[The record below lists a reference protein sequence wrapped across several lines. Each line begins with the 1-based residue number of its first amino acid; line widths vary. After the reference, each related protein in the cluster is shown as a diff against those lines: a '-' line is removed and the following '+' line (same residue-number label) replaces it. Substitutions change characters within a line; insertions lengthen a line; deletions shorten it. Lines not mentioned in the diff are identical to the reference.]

1 MIRLISIY
9 IISLLLIT
17 ACSSPLKS
25 NVEVMLNKVFG
36 TDFDVM
42 DMIIVQKLAGNQYE
56 TKSILNTSDFVTI
69 VAELESTE
77 SIPLEEPFYKFVLS
91 TSEKMKEFNKKQT
104 EATLLYS
111 PKDDII
117 CYEKKCK
124 ETNETFKDFLKSSG
138 LD

>member
-1 MIRLISIY
+1 M
-9 IISLLLIT
+9 LIT

-25 NVEVMLNKVFG
+25 NVEVMLNKAFG

-56 TKSILNTSDFVTI
+56 TKSILNPSDFVTI
-69 VAELESTE
+69 IAELESTK
-77 SIPLEEPFYKFVLS
+77 SIHLEEPSYKFVLS
-91 TSEKMKEFNKKQT
+91 TTEKMKEFNKKQT
-104 EATLLYS
+104 EAILLFS

-124 ETNETFKDFLKSSG
+124 KTNETFKDFLNSSG
-138 LD
+138 LE

>member
-1 MIRLISIY
+1 MIRLISIS
-9 IISLLLIT
+9 IIILLIII

-25 NVEVMLNKVFG
+25 NVEVMLNKAFG

-69 VAELESTE
+69 IAELESTD
-77 SIPLEEPFYKFVLS
+77 SIPLDEPSYKFVLS

-104 EATLLYS
+104 EAILLYS
-111 PKDDII
+111 PKDDTI

-138 LD
+138 LE

>member
-9 IISLLLIT
+9 IIILLIII

-25 NVEVMLNKVFG
+25 NVEVMLNKAFG

-42 DMIIVQKLAGNQYE
+42 DIIIVQKLAGNQYE

-69 VAELESTE
+69 IAELESTD
-77 SIPLEEPFYKFVLS
+77 SIPLDEPSYKFVLS
-91 TSEKMKEFNKKQT
+91 TSEKMNEFNKKQT
-104 EATLLYS
+104 EAILIYS

-138 LD
+138 LE

>member
-1 MIRLISIY
+1 MKRLISIY

-25 NVEVMLNKVFG
+25 NVEVMLNKAFG

-56 TKSILNTSDFVTI
+56 TNTILNTSDFVTI
-69 VAELESTE
+69 IAELESTD
-77 SIPLEEPFYKFVLS
+77 SIPLEEPPYKFLLS

-104 EATLLYS
+104 EAILLYS

-124 ETNETFKDFLKSSG
+124 ETNETFEDFLKSSG
-138 LD
+138 LE